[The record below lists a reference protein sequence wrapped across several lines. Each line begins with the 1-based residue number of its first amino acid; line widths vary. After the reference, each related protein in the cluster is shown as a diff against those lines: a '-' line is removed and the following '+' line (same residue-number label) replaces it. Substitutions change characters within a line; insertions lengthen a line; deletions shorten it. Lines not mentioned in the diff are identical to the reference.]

1 MADVKGD
8 LAGLSQPGGNNPKV
22 LERAKE
28 LKIDDFKGEAC
39 PVVFWDVF
47 GEQGHPVRATVSEM
61 GPLLLGRLLELNDTQ
76 EGVLNMVFK
85 IADENG
91 LLLLD
96 LKDLRAMLQYVA
108 DNADQFK
115 TQYGNISAASAGAIQ
130 RSLLAL
136 ESQGADKFFGEPA
149 LNLEDLIQTQD
160 GKGTVN
166 ILAADKL
173 MQKSPK
179 VYATFLLWM
188 LSELFENL
196 PEIGDPEKPKLVFFF
211 DEAHLLFADI
221 APAVG
226 QKIEQMVRLIRSK
239 GVGVYFVSQNP
250 LDIPDVVLG
259 QLGNRVQH
267 ALRAFTPRDQKAVKA
282 AAETFRQNPKLKVE
296 TVLTQLAVGEA
307 LVSMLD
313 ENGSPQIVE
322 RAKIVPP
329 RSQVGAISADQRKEI
344 IASSIIAGHY
354 EKAIDRESAYEKLQ
368 ARAGQKAQTAD
379 APPVAARP
387 PTPEGEKPSI
397 LAEALGTA
405 TAAFQPTI
413 GPRGG
418 RSRFTG
424 DFNGKKCDARGQQL
438 NRPANRSRNSG
449 RNSRRQRPPKIVVGA
464 RRLPGAG
471 FGAWHS
477 TATTTNRRIR
487 LRTRRFELCLAYG
500 VGAPAGLV
508 GSFFFPPL
516 PAFTSTSVAD
526 IV

>member
-1 MADVKGD
+1 LPIIAEPILVAQSKEQIFLLPKMANRHGLIAGATGTGKTVTLQTLAENFSARGVPVFMADVKGD
-8 LAGLSQPGGNNPKV
+8 LAGLSQAGGNNQKV
-22 LERAKE
+22 LDRAKE
-28 LKIDDFKGEAC
+28 LKIDDFKGEAY

-47 GEQGHPVRATVSEM
+47 GEQGHPVRATISEM
-61 GPLLLGRLLELNDTQ
+61 GPLLLARLLELNDTQ

-96 LKDLRAMLQYVA
+96 LKDLQFVA

-115 TQYGNISAASAGAIQ
+115 TQYGNVSAASAGAIQ

-149 LNLEDLIQTQD
+149 LNLDDLIQTQG
-160 GKGTVN
+160 GKGAIN

-259 QLGNRVQH
+259 QLGNRAQH
-267 ALRAFTPRDQKAVKA
+267 ALGAFTPRDQKAVKA

-329 RSQVGAISADQRKEI
+329 RSQVGAITPDQRKEI

-354 EKAIDRESAYEKLQ
+354 EKAIDRESAFEMLQ
-368 ARAGQKAQTAD
+368 ARAGQEVEAAR
-379 APPVAARP
+379 APPVPTSAA
-387 PTPEGEKPSI
+387 TTEETKPSL
-397 LAEALGTA
+397 LAEALGTV
-405 TAAFQPTI
+405 TEAFKPTI

-418 RSRFTG
+418 IHNSVATSMAKSAMRAASSQIGRQLV
-424 DFNGKKCDARGQQL
+424 RGIL
-438 NRPANRSRNSG
+438 GGILGGSG
-449 RNSRRQRPPKIVVGA
+449 RRR
-464 RRLPGAG
+464 
-471 FGAWHS
+471 
-477 TATTTNRRIR
+477 
-487 LRTRRFELCLAYG
+487 
-500 VGAPAGLV
+500 
-508 GSFFFPPL
+508 
-516 PAFTSTSVAD
+516 
-526 IV
+526 